1 MKKNDLVNLSKIS
14 IILDSYDDIFSDF
27 DPRHYSEKSFSD
39 DFLNETKK
47 VKSGKNSDNAS
58 LQLMMPEKLRDASNE
73 ELIINRMHS
82 HFKKHYYL
90 LKNEIRKM
98 RLKGLFWL
106 LIGFSISSAAA
117 YISLININK
126 IYLYHFIKVM
136 LEPAGWFLC
145 WNGLDQLFFGPSR
158 KQSDLDFLDFMSSCE
173 INFISY
179 K

>member
-1 MKKNDLVNLSKIS
+1 MNKNELVNLSKVS

-39 DFLNETKK
+39 DFINETKK
-47 VKSGKNSDNAS
+47 VKSGKNADNVS
-58 LQLMMPEKLRDASNE
+58 LQLLMPEKLRDKSNE
-73 ELIINRMHS
+73 EIIISRMHN

-90 LKNEIRKM
+90 LKDEIKYM
-98 RLKGLFWL
+98 RIKGFIWL
-106 LIGFSISSAAA
+106 LTGFIISSTAA

-126 IYLYHFIKVM
+126 IYILHFLMVM

-145 WNGLDQLFFGPSR
+145 WNGLDQLFLAPGR
-158 KQSDLDFLDFMSSCE
+158 KQSELDFFDFMSCCE
-173 INFISY
+173 INFVSY